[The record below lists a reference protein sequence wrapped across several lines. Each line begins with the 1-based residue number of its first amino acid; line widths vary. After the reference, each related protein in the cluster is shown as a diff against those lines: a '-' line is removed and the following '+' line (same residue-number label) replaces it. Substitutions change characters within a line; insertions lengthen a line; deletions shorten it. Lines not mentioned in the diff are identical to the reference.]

1 MAVDLMYR
9 ISVSDSGA
17 FCRDGYSTASK
28 TQCVPKNSICG
39 TVIFFRC
46 APSFRPCD
54 MIWQDA
60 AIQYN
65 KIQYKL
71 DVVVVASALDYM

>member
-1 MAVDLMYR
+1 MRPQKFDMW
-9 ISVSDSGA
+9 IS
-17 FCRDGYSTASK
+17 
-28 TQCVPKNSICG
+28 N
-39 TVIFFRC
+39 FFRC
-46 APSFRPCD
+46 PPKFRPCD
-54 MIWQDA
+54 MIMQDA